1 MDVPE
6 KSGLFLVA
14 KVMQTTQPDFFNSNL
29 LETVFARL
37 NFANH
42 EIRWTCQEPVRA
54 LLKNIWTKTLE
65 ESNLLVFLSF
75 AMEHVQEGNDGKSLK
90 KFYFFKDK
98 YSEILYKPH
107 RITIR

>member
-1 MDVPE
+1 
-6 KSGLFLVA
+6 
-14 KVMQTTQPDFFNSNL
+14 MQTTQPDFFNSNL

-75 AMEHVQEGNDGKSLK
+75 AMEHVQQGHDGNPLMT
-90 KFYFFKDK
+90 FCFFDEK
-98 YSEILYKPH
+98 YSENVSKPH
-107 RITIR
+107 RIIIR